1 MNVDLGEDTSDR
13 GGRTWY
19 IAKSRNASA

>member
-1 MNVDLGEDTSDR
+1 MNVDLGEDTTDR